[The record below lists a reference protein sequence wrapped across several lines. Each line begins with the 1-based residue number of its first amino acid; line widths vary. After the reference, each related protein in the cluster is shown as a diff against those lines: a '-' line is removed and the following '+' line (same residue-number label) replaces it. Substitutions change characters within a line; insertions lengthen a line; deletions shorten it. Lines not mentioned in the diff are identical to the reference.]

1 MVERERRS
9 GGARSRGRGDGWLLL
24 INPSRS
30 GILARSERRV
40 GDSGGLKVVGQK
52 RALRHTMRMDDKLQV
67 LQDVWYHKVDV
78 THGTGV
84 FMIDGS
90 KFSAKSTPDD
100 LELEDGD
107 LVDFFEHMDGGALV
121 ALH

>member
-1 MVERERRS
+1 VP
-9 GGARSRGRGDGWLLL
+9 LL
-24 INPSRS
+24 IT
-30 GILARSERRV
+30 
-40 GDSGGLKVVGQK
+40 LKVVGQK